1 MKKKLVAVLLTVA
14 MGIGI
19 AACGSSDKGGAA
31 APSGKDNAPASQTE
45 AETQEETGTEA
56 VPEGTLVVADDP
68 ADWPVVKME
77 GGGRWGT
84 QGRCLL
90 QHCRGRGSSAGSS
103 G

>member
-77 GGGRWGT
+77 VISRSDT
-84 QGRCLL
+84 QEREADVEAALNEYL
-90 QHCRGRGSSAGSS
+90 I
-103 G
+103 